1 MKGENLT
8 SQNFVNAQIRHSKPE
23 DAEPITEEFK
33 DEYVDYYGKFVD
45 EPELRDFIDEMHNDL
60 DRGEQPE
67 EILRTVIDAD
77 SEEFIGVGS
86 IKLNGDRAELGS
98 TIIEPEMR
106 GRKAETG
113 NKIYDELFQN
123 RLDTV
128 RNMIEDP
135 TEDITKAHTQL
146 LADKSAA
153 TQNVADRYGFG
164 VTGVYDSKFPT
175 AYEGKGRVTVVD
187 MYWGDSDFGE
197 QEEVYVPSDGLNMV
211 ESALSNI
218 NEKRSHDRAPVTRE
232 TTTEGWETES
242 RYSVKSKVVGEPMN
256 FAEIEVVHDEYGS
269 YTWDELLEEVE
280 SVENDIGDE
289 EHDYWIGISVDA
301 NHPESIETV
310 QSLKDRLGMDY
321 AGFNPGKIEY
331 GGEKKDSIELQ
342 DRWEERFEKQFIR
355 EAAQFLKTTGI
366 EPEDS
371 NLTTDYNNSVYL
383 EI

>member
-1 MKGENLT
+1 MT
-8 SQNFVNAQIRHSKPE
+8 SQDFVNARIRNSDPE
-23 DAEPITEEFK
+23 DAGPITREFEN
-33 DEYVDYYGKFVD
+33 EYVDYYGKFVD
-45 EPELRDFIDEMHNDL
+45 EPELREFIDGMLNDL
-60 DRGEQPE
+60 DRGEKPD
-67 EILRTVIDAD
+67 EILRTVLDAD
-77 SEEFIGVGS
+77 NDEFIGVGS

-135 TEDITKAHTQL
+135 TDDIRKAHTQL

-153 TQNVADRYGFG
+153 TQNVADRYNFG

-187 MYWGDSDFGE
+187 MYWGDSDFGN
-197 QEEVYVPSDGLNMV
+197 QQQVYVPSDGLDMV
-211 ESALSNI
+211 EAALSNI
-218 NEKRSHDRAPVTRE
+218 NEKRSKDRAPVTRE
-232 TTTEGWETES
+232 KTTEGWETES
-242 RYSVKSKVVGEPMN
+242 RYSVKSKVVGDPMN
-256 FAEIEVVHDEYGS
+256 FAEIEVVHDEDGS
-269 YTWDELLEEVE
+269 YSWGELLEEVE
-280 SVENDIGDE
+280 SVESRIGDE

-301 NHPESIETV
+301 NHPESIDTV
-310 QSLKDRLGMDY
+310 QSLRNHLGMEY
-321 AGFNPGKIEY
+321 AGFNPGKIDY
-331 GGEKKDSIELQ
+331 GGDRRDSVELQ
-342 DRWEERFEKQFIR
+342 DRWQERFEKQFIR
-355 EAAQFLKTTGI
+355 EAARFLKNTGI

-371 NLTTDYNNSVYL
+371 NLTTDYDNSVYL